1 MGFNFAKTCFQAAS
15 GVCGSLKRGLR
26 LGSIGFSGCLLFFA
40 WGLGQQL
47 AENGVDAEGDA
58 YPVGELLVAER
69 GGGFQ
74 VEHAVHDAAFPC
86 QQRNTVGTNFW
97 FHNSI
102 LRIIFDT
109 VSIQSTIII
118 NMQIIS
124 PASGY
129 RKLLKYKLNKK
140 PIPVPVKIPMSAES
154 RTFVSTA

>member
-58 YPVGELLVAER
+58 YPVGELLVAVR

-74 VEHAVHDAAFPC
+74 MEHAVHDAVFAADGQAGLAGAAPVVRAGEFA
-86 QQRNTVGTNFW
+86 VGKPLLGAGGD
-97 FHNSI
+97 
-102 LRIIFDT
+102 LR
-109 VSIQSTIII
+109 
-118 NMQIIS
+118 
-124 PASGY
+124 PA
-129 RKLLKYKLNKK
+129 
-140 PIPVPVKIPMSAES
+140 
-154 RTFVSTA
+154 